1 MRMHSLLGR
10 TNQGFFL
17 VWGCCPCSPCCGVR
31 TPGELGYRQLLA
43 REGWRGYLTPWLF
56 SWRRIGAILLG
67 LVVLGYL
74 LVQTIPTHEKDV
86 HWGLYS
92 LTQMLAPLFGVKA
105 LLWWGLDALK
115 RVYVNKYIGE
125 EKTTRV
131 VDIYFMLWWMAT
143 GVMRSRQVRW
153 MGSTLCWPCTVALLT
168 AMAAGR
174 PSKAS

>member
-131 VDIYFMLWWMAT
+131 MNYTPPNSDEL
-143 GVMRSRQVRW
+143 G
-153 MGSTLCWPCTVALLT
+153 
-168 AMAAGR
+168 
-174 PSKAS
+174 